1 MSEEV
6 QNDRSTLINTV
17 MRALEKIRIRG
28 DLSNDRPNYFL
39 IKDPKF
45 ARFCLLPKIWKHLHR
60 VPGGR
65 VIQIVDSKKK
75 ISLHF

>member
-28 DLSNDRPNYFL
+28 DLSNNRLNYFL
-39 IKDPKF
+39 IKYPKF
-45 ARFCLLPKIWKHLHR
+45 TRFYLLPKICKHLHL
-60 VPGGR
+60 VPGGP
-65 VIQIVDSKKK
+65 VISNCG
-75 ISLHF
+75 F

>member
-6 QNDRSTLINTV
+6 QNDCSTLINTV
-17 MRALEKIRIRG
+17 MRTLEKIRIRG
-28 DLSNDRPNYFL
+28 DISNDRLNYFL

-45 ARFCLLPKIWKHLHR
+45 AGFCLLPKIWKHLHR

-65 VIQIVDSKKK
+65 VISNYG
-75 ISLHF
+75 F